1 MISSRS
7 ASKNPSLLI
16 ESTKTRAISM
26 SRSVSGI
33 RLSCQRRWSARVRF
47 SEVRFSKLSYSSSE
61 AVRVIG
67 RLRSKWLVSDQ
78 SVSIATSIESTGVSC
93 SGVEISLD
101 SEPCSISSSRSRSGF
116 SSSTRVISC
125 CRSSDDIC
133 RSLIACCS

>member
-16 ESTKTRAISM
+16 ESISTRAISI

-33 RLSCQRRWSARVRF
+33 RLSCQSKWSASVRF

-67 RLRSKWLVSDQ
+67 RLTSKWLVSDQ
-78 SVSIATSIESTGVSC
+78 SVSMATSIESTGVSC
-93 SGVEISLD
+93 SVIGFSLD
-101 SEPCSISSSRSRSGF
+101 CETCSISSSLSRSGF